1 MSIAMLRTLLAV
13 HDLGSFSA
21 AADAV
26 NVTQAAVSQQMRV
39 LERQWAVALFDRS
52 RRPPEMT
59 PMGRV
64 IAQRA
69 RDVVAGYDALVP
81 SAVVDGGVV
90 GECRLGAV
98 PTSLAGLVPLAA
110 QALSHDEPRLR
121 LSIVSGLT
129 HKLITEV
136 RHGRLDLALVSRPRV
151 LDDGL
156 GWHPVADETL
166 ELIAPPECAG
176 ESVAT
181 LLRDRSF
188 IRFARD
194 AIVGEL
200 TEAWL
205 QTHGIVVR
213 ERMVVE
219 ELQATVH
226 LVFSTRSVAIVPRQ
240 CVETLHPVPVCR
252 LALGADAPVRQ
263 LGLVSSAACPDAL
276 VAAVSRA
283 MHHAVGIGHF
293 DAS

>member
-39 LERQWAVALFDRS
+39 LERQWDVTLFDRA
-52 RRPPEMT
+52 RRPPELT
-59 PMGRV
+59 AVGRGV
-64 IAQRA
+64 AARA
-69 RDVVAGYDALVP
+69 RAVVAGYDALVP
-81 SAVVDGGVV
+81 ADRDGGLV

-110 QALSHDEPRLR
+110 RVLGDAAPELQLN
-121 LSIVSGLT
+121 IVSGLT
-129 HKLITEV
+129 HKLISDV
-136 RHGRLDLALVSRPRV
+136 RLGRLDLALVSRPRV

-156 GWHPVADETL
+156 AWRPVADEPL
-166 ELIAPPECAG
+166 ELIVPPHLADEPVEA
-176 ESVAT
+176 
-181 LLRDRSF
+181 LLHERPF

-205 QTHGIVVR
+205 QRHGIAVR

-219 ELQATVH
+219 ELHAAVN
-226 LVFSTRSVAIVPRQ
+226 LVISTRSVAIVPRQ
-240 CVETLHPVPVCR
+240 CVETLQSVPVGR
-252 LALGADAPVRQ
+252 VSLGADAPVRQ
-263 LGLVSSAACPDAL
+263 LGLVHAALGSDG
-276 VAAVSRA
+276 VAA
-283 MHHAVGIGHF
+283 AVATALREAVEVGHF
-293 DAS
+293 DVR